1 VYIRTAGRVS
11 EPLVSALVGDERCFV
26 IQDIGETYKNLQLQ
40 ITAEQQQWDAIGPGM
55 PVKDLITYYKVYLL
69 DGKVDCR
76 KCSQRM
82 DGIKF
87 VRQYQPP
94 SELRFSS
101 YIRPC
106 FNSLTSGRYGVDDGT
121 PR

>member
-1 VYIRTAGRVS
+1 MYIRTAGRVS

-26 IQDIGETYKNLQLQ
+26 IENMGETYEKLQLQ
-40 ITAEQQQWDAIGPGM
+40 ISAEQQQWGAIGPGM
-55 PVKDLITYYKVYLL
+55 PVKELIPHYKVYLL
-69 DGKVDCR
+69 DLKVNCR

-94 SELRFSS
+94 SDLRFLL
-101 YIRPC
+101 YIPPLFELADIRALW
-106 FNSLTSGRYGVDDGT
+106 S
-121 PR
+121 

>member
-1 VYIRTAGRVS
+1 MYIRTAGRVS

-26 IQDIGETYKNLQLQ
+26 IENIAETHKNLQLQ
-40 ITAEQQQWDAIGPGM
+40 ISAEQQQWGAIGPGM
-55 PVKDLITYYKVYLL
+55 PVKDIITHYKVYLL
-69 DGKVDCR
+69 DAKVNCR

-94 SELRFSS
+94 SELRFLL
-101 YIRPC
+101 YIRPL
-106 FNSLTSGRYGVDDGT
+106 FELTDSRALWS
-121 PR
+121 

>member
-1 VYIRTAGRVS
+1 MYIRTAGRVTES
-11 EPLVSALVGDERCFV
+11 LVSALVADERSFV
-26 IQDIGETYKNLQLQ
+26 IENIAETNKKLQFQ
-40 ITAEQQQWDAIGPGM
+40 ITAEQQQWGAIGPGM
-55 PVKDLITYYKVYLL
+55 PMKDIITHYKVYLL

-87 VRQYQPP
+87 ARQYQPP

-101 YIRPC
+101 YIRPL
-106 FNSLTSGRYGVDDGT
+106 F
-121 PR
+121 